1 MATEGKNAQFQCKIT
16 GQPRPNVTWYKG
28 AREISHGGK
37 YHMSQEGE
45 TYTLTVYD
53 VFGEDADEYV
63 CRAINKAGAK
73 STRAELVIMMA
84 PKLHVPPRFRDTAYF
99 DKGENVVIKIPFTGV
114 PKVRKLDLYLY
125 SCKIIECVKSVPTQ
139 IMKD

>member
-1 MATEGKNAQFQCKIT
+1 
-16 GQPRPNVTWYKG
+16 
-28 AREISHGGK
+28 
-37 YHMSQEGE
+37 MSQDGE

-73 STRAELVIMMA
+73 STRAELVIMMP

-99 DKGENVVIKIPFTGV
+99 DKV
-114 PKVRKLDLYLY
+114 
-125 SCKIIECVKSVPTQ
+125 
-139 IMKD
+139 